1 MTKLVL
7 LFALFI
13 TGQLC
18 YAQPTIEGTYL
29 PVRNTSIKQVWD
41 TAALTMPVPTTG
53 PNQVWDYS
61 GAFSN
66 IVDTFDLAVY
76 EPAATPY
83 FSDFPDATHSSFL
96 RSPFALADSLWLY
109 FIVDT
114 SGIQNM
120 GYYSDKSTAQ
130 GLIESSPTE
139 FVMPMELDYLDVH
152 MDTSR
157 YEGFV
162 TYQGIPA
169 KFVRV
174 MHKNMIADGYGTL
187 ITPDGTYSDVMLG
200 KEAIYE
206 FDSIF
211 VDLTGTGVYSLF
223 SVMSSDWHRFHFLR
237 NNTFASTH
245 LMQINTN
252 MAETDVRYGWYTLPV
267 DFGSITGTVYD
278 TTGLPVTDGEMYLY
292 REHSNFTKND
302 ILAMTTIN
310 FDGTYTFDSI
320 PYGEYRIAARP
331 DLSGIYNHA
340 FTSYYGDTTD
350 WVNCETVITS
360 GDTSGV
366 NINLLYAEPQSTPVT
381 ITGNVA
387 LNSLLKNND
396 PIPGIDIIVDK
407 DPEDEPVIETTTD
420 ALGNFAFPYLDDG
433 DYTIWVDIPG
443 LKMAGTYNL
452 TVAGGLVVSNLDF
465 EVGSDSIY
473 PSSMVSSITPVQAHK
488 GNVQVYPNPFT
499 NNTTVG
505 IELEEEAVIGIEI
518 LDVSGKLIVSL
529 VQDQSAIGRK
539 TFTIDQIENAGL
551 YFVKISI
558 NDRTE
563 VIRIAKN

>member
-1 MTKLVL
+1 MTKSII
-7 LFALFI
+7 LFGLI
-13 TGQLC
+13 IVGQLC

-96 RSPFALADSLWLY
+96 TSPFELADSLWLY

-114 SGIQNM
+114 NGIQNL
-120 GYYSDKSTAQ
+120 GYYSDKSTVQ

-139 FVMPMELDYLDVH
+139 FVMPMELDYLDTH

-174 MHKNMIADGYGTL
+174 MHKTMIAEGYGTL

-211 VDLTGTGVYSLF
+211 VDLTGTGVYNLF

-252 MAETDVRYGWYTLPV
+252 MAETVVRYGWYTLPV
-267 DFGSITGTVYD
+267 DFGSIEGTVYD

-302 ILAMTTIN
+302 ILATTVIN

-443 LKMAGTYNL
+443 LNMAGTYNL

-473 PSSMVSSITPVQAHK
+473 PSSMVSSIAPVQAHK

-499 NNTTVG
+499 NNTTVN
-505 IELEEEAVIGIEI
+505 IELEEEAVICIEI
-518 LDVSGKLIVSL
+518 LDVSGKLIASL

-539 TFTIDQIENAGL
+539 KFTIDQIKNAGL